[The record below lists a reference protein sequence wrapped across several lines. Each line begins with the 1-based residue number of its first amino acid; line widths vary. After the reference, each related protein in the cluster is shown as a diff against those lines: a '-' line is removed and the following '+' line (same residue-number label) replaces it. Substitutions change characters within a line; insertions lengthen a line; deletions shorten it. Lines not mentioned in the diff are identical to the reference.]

1 MFHFIQYSYE
11 SFSHRSQKKKEIMG
25 TQLNKEEVKLS
36 LFVDNMKLYT
46 ENPKNTIRKLL
57 ELSNEFGNVAVLK
70 N

>member
-1 MFHFIQYSYE
+1 
-11 SFSHRSQKKKEIMG
+11 MG